1 MKTVLFFTC
10 MIFSFSTFAQKD
22 STKKTFLGVLTLTDN
37 YKDEKNWNAEAQ
49 GTVGQHFKRL
59 VAKKNEGVVF
69 MAGPTDYQV
78 DNPNMMGIVIFYAKD
93 EKEALEFM
101 AEDPAVKKNIMK
113 AKVHPFN
120 LAVK

>member
-1 MKTVLFFTC
+1 
-10 MIFSFSTFAQKD
+10 
-22 STKKTFLGVLTLTDN
+22 
-37 YKDEKNWNAEAQ
+37 
-49 GTVGQHFKRL
+49 
-59 VAKKNEGVVF
+59 